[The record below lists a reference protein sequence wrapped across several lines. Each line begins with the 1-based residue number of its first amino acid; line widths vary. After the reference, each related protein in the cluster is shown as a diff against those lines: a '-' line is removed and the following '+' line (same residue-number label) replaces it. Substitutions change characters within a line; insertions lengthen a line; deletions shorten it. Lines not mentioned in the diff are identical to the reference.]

1 MPWRARHVSMAILLM
16 STCSKHF
23 VIGITG
29 NASVA
34 VSSSKIQNSTTH
46 VAHAKGARTRVT
58 EKLYVAYVIEPI
70 LKSPAVRCGGAGGDE
85 IQKNRK
91 QAGGKKI
98 EKQKK
103 QGEKKI
109 GFFFLENYRKKC
121 IFLDIHL
128 TPIYVRGR
136 YARPLRAGRRG
147 DVTRRRDA
155 TVTYIFW
162 VSNIV
167 PPGPRPHK
175 KHSTLCGP
183 RFFFDISCAILLQ
196 YMMCHLDSTKN
207 WVFYSRIP
215 SRSL

>member
-85 IQKNRK
+85 I
-91 QAGGKKI
+91 
-98 EKQKK
+98 
-103 QGEKKI
+103 
-109 GFFFLENYRKKC
+109 
-121 IFLDIHL
+121 
-128 TPIYVRGR
+128 
-136 YARPLRAGRRG
+136 
-147 DVTRRRDA
+147 
-155 TVTYIFW
+155 
-162 VSNIV
+162 
-167 PPGPRPHK
+167 
-175 KHSTLCGP
+175 
-183 RFFFDISCAILLQ
+183 
-196 YMMCHLDSTKN
+196 
-207 WVFYSRIP
+207 
-215 SRSL
+215 